1 MKKPFGR
8 YSVEDLRRVEEDHFD
23 LTVDTENACPH
34 QILQFYHTFSK
45 IFAVFASP
53 IRWLQNREKV

>member
-8 YSVEDLRRVEEDHFD
+8 YSVEGLRKVEEDHFD
-23 LTVDTENACPH
+23 LTEDIENACPH
-34 QILQFYHTFSK
+34 QILHFYLTFSK

-53 IRWLQNREKV
+53 IGR